1 MKISKILIM
10 AVAGTLCLGAVA
22 SQPAKKKG
30 DKKAKTTVPAV
41 VEPSVKPV
49 EADVFSYAVGVAQAP
64 SLRQYI
70 EQREGVDS
78 LHFGDFVEGLNGKYS
93 EAEIAKFRA
102 IVAGHNIA
110 EQNEKQVIPAIN
122 KQATGSDS
130 IAYLKND
137 LFVKGL
143 VEGLNNKATLT
154 ADSAMKVAQQQ
165 FDYQVETVKI
175 KNAQYL
181 AEYEKQPGVKKT
193 ESGLLYKVIEQGTGA
208 LPVDTCKVDVDYEG
222 KLIDGTVF
230 DSSYTRGK
238 SAQFGVTQVIKGW
251 TEALKMMP
259 VGSTYELCIPYD
271 LAYGERGNRNIPP
284 FSTLI
289 FKVELKG
296 IVEK

>member
-1 MKISKILIM
+1 MKTSKLFIM
-10 AVAGTLCLGAVA
+10 ALAGTLCLGAVA
-22 SQPAKKKG
+22 AKPKKKAP
-30 DKKAKTTVPAV
+30 KKATPAV
-41 VEPSVKPV
+41 VAEPEVQPV
-49 EADVFSYAVGVAQAP
+49 DAATFSYAVGVAQSP

-78 LHFGDFVEGLNGKYS
+78 LHFDNFVEGLNGKYS
-93 EAEIAKFRA
+93 ESDIQKFRA
-102 IVAGHNIA
+102 IVAGYNIA
-110 EQNEKQVIPAIN
+110 KQNEEQVIPAIN
-122 KQATGSDS
+122 KQACGSDS
-130 IAYLKND
+130 VQFLQKD

-143 VEGLNNKATLT
+143 VEGLMGKSTLE
-154 ADSAMKVAQQQ
+154 ADSAMKVAEQQ
-165 FDYQVETVKI
+165 FEYQQLQLKKEQT
-175 KNAQYL
+175 AFL

-193 ESGLLYKVIEQGTGA
+193 ESGLLYKVVRQGDGA
-208 LPVDTCKVDVDYEG
+208 LPVDTSKVDVNYEG

-259 VGSTYELCIPYD
+259 VGSEYELCIPYD

-289 FKVELKG
+289 FKVELLG

>member
-1 MKISKILIM
+1 M
-10 AVAGTLCLGAVA
+10 ALAGTLCLGAVA

-30 DKKAKTTVPAV
+30 GKKAKVETPV
-41 VEPSVKPV
+41 VEEPTIKPV
-49 EADVFSYAVGVAQAP
+49 EASEFSYAVGVAQAP

-78 LHFGDFVEGLNGKYS
+78 LHFGDFVEGLNGRYS
-93 EAEIAKFRA
+93 EAEIARFRA
-102 IVAGHNIA
+102 IVAGYNIA
-110 EQNEKQVIPAIN
+110 QQNEQQVIPAIN

-130 IAYLKND
+130 TAYLQKD

-143 VEGLNNKATLT
+143 VEGLQGKSTLT
-154 ADSAMKVAQQQ
+154 PDSAMKVAEQQ
-165 FDYQVETVKI
+165 FNYQQEQVKL
-175 KNAQYL
+175 KNAEFL
-181 AEYEKQPGVKKT
+181 ANYAKQPGVKKT

-208 LPVDTCKVDVDYEG
+208 LPVDTSKVDVHYEG
-222 KLIDGTVF
+222 QLIDGTVF
-230 DSSYTRGK
+230 DSSYKRGK
-238 SAQFGVTQVIKGW
+238 TAQFGVTQVIKGW

>member
-1 MKISKILIM
+1 MKSSKILLM
-10 AVAGTLCLGAVA
+10 ALAGTLCLGAIAA
-22 SQPAKKKG
+22 SPKKKG
-30 DKKAKTTVPAV
+30 NKKATPAV
-41 VEPSVKPV
+41 VAEPEVQPV
-49 EADVFSYAVGVAQAP
+49 DAETFSYAVGVAQAP

-78 LHFGDFVEGLNGKYS
+78 LHFADFIEGLNGKYT
-93 EAEIAKFRA
+93 EADIAKFRA

-122 KQATGSDS
+122 KQACGSDS
-130 IAYLKND
+130 INFLQKD

-143 VEGLNNKATLT
+143 VEGLTSKSTLT
-154 ADSAMKVAQQQ
+154 PDSAMNVAQQQ
-165 FDYQVETVKI
+165 FEYQQLQTKKEQL
-175 KNAQYL
+175 AYL

-193 ESGLLYKVIEQGTGA
+193 ESGLLYKVIRQGEGA
-208 LPVDTCKVDVDYEG
+208 LPVDTSKVDVNYEG
-222 KLIDGTVF
+222 KLIDGTIF
-230 DSSYTRGK
+230 DSSYNRGK

-259 VGSTYELCIPYD
+259 VGSEYELCIPYD

-284 FSTLI
+284 YSTLI
-289 FKVELKG
+289 FKVELLG

>member
-1 MKISKILIM
+1 MKLNKILFM
-10 AVAGTLCLGAVA
+10 ALAGTLCLGAVA
-22 SQPAKKKG
+22 SQPAKKGGK
-30 DKKAKTTVPAV
+30 KKAKVEAPVV

-49 EADVFSYAVGVAQAP
+49 PAEEFSYAVGVAQSP

-70 EQREGVDS
+70 EMREGVDS

-93 EAEIAKFRA
+93 EAELAKMRA
-102 IVAGHNIA
+102 IIAGANIA
-110 EQNEKQVIPAIN
+110 QQNDQQVIPAIN
-122 KQATGSDS
+122 KQAAGSDS
-130 IAYLKND
+130 VQFLQKD

-143 VEGLNNKATLT
+143 VEGLMGKATLD
-154 ADSAMKVAQQQ
+154 ADSAMKVAEQQ
-165 FDYQVETVKI
+165 FNYQQETMKI
-175 KNAQYL
+175 ANAQYL
-181 AEYEKQPGVKKT
+181 AEYAKQPGVQKT

-208 LPVDTCKVDVDYEG
+208 LPVDTSKVEVHYEG

-238 SAQFGVTQVIKGW
+238 TAQFGVTQVIKGW

-259 VGSTYELCIPYD
+259 VGSTYELCIPYE

-296 IVEK
+296 IVEQ